1 MATTFALVLRPP
13 RAKDGLHPVHLR
25 LTSDRQ
31 PTYRAIPDVA
41 VSAKHWNE
49 AGTLEKQNWV
59 RGTHP
64 EARRYNDVLRKLL
77 RQVQQLLDENPL
89 WSAKQ
94 VRDAL
99 DGGGGDDFLAYMQQ
113 DIERR
118 RKAGHPR
125 TAEKFASIRSKLQ
138 SFCLGIPHPKGRYGL
153 RNESDD
159 IKTQRAT
166 VTLPFSQLT
175 LRLIR
180 DYEIYL
186 AGLGNRETTLN
197 KELSFL
203 KTVVLQAI
211 DEDKLPEAKNPFKKI
226 KLKEGKA
233 RPKAKLSDEEVARL
247 EALPA
252 EQLTRGEL
260 SARDAWL
267 LQYYLLGSRVGDAV
281 CMRWRDVRAEEIFF
295 TEHKTGKA
303 KLSPRSARLNTVL
316 ARWAERSDN
325 PNNFVLPYLKTEAPY
340 AQYPAGLTWAELSR
354 LPEYRPLWMQLLRKV
369 ESATTSI
376 NGNLKRVAR
385 LAGIEKTLTSHTAR
399 HSFAD
404 RGRRRGISA
413 SDMRD
418 MLNHHSIAQTEG
430 YYGELES
437 LELTQKARSIF
448 DE

>member
-1 MATTFALVLRPP
+1 MATTYALVLRPP

-31 PTYRAIPDVA
+31 PTYRAVPDVA

-49 AGTLEKQNWV
+49 AATVEKQNWV

-64 EARRYNDVLRKLL
+64 EARRYNEVLRKLL
-77 RQVQQLLDENPL
+77 RQVQQLLDDNPT

-94 VRDAL
+94 VREAL

-118 RKAGHPR
+118 QQAGHPR

-138 SFCLGIPHPKGRYGL
+138 SFQLGIPHPKNRWGL
-153 RNESDD
+153 RDESDEL
-159 IKTQRAT
+159 KARRAA

-175 LRLIR
+175 VRLIR
-180 DYEIYL
+180 DYEAYL

-197 KELSFL
+197 KELSFI

-233 RPKAKLSDEEVARL
+233 RPKAKLTDEEVT
-247 EALPA
+247 P
-252 EQLTRGEL
+252 GEL
-260 SARDAWL
+260 RARDAWL
-267 LQYYLLGSRVGDAV
+267 IQYYMLGSRVGDAV
-281 CMRWRDVRAEEIFF
+281 CLRWRDVRPEEIFF

-303 KLSPRSARLNTVL
+303 KLAPRSARLNTVL
-316 ARWAERSDN
+316 TRWVARSSNTA
-325 PNNFVLPYLKTEAPY
+325 NFVLPFLKAEAPY
-340 AQYPAGLTWAELSR
+340 AQYPAGLTWEDLSR
-354 LPEYRPLWMQLLRKV
+354 LPAYRPLWLLLLRKV
-369 ESATTSI
+369 ESATATI
-376 NGNLKRVAR
+376 NENLKRVAT
-385 LAGIEKTLTSHTAR
+385 LAGIEKNLTSHTAR

-404 RGRRRGISA
+404 RGRRRGVSA

-418 MLNHHSIAQTEG
+418 MLNHHSISQTED
-430 YYGELES
+430 YYGELEA
-437 LELTQKARSIF
+437 LELSQKARDIF